1 MNKNKKVAL
10 IEIDSDN
17 TITKIYKIIDINY
30 APLSFK
36 NALEKK
42 DISNIKALN
51 EWFKGRGIPS
61 WRKDIEDLLEKLNIT
76 SLNVDTPVEL
86 LDKAFGL
93 SLSDQYWIKEEIK
106 IYYGKI

>member
-1 MNKNKKVAL
+1 MKYFLMNKNKKVAL

-36 NALEKK
+36 NVLEKK

-76 SLNVDTPVEL
+76 SPTEL
-86 LDKAFGL
+86 LNKAYGL